1 LFDTRAP
8 AGKDGPLPAPEL
20 IMPTKREMQREI
32 DRLRKQ
38 LKENEDLMRKA
49 AAKAEEMMALQD
61 QYEALQAEL
70 LQLKRPRKK

>member
-1 LFDTRAP
+1 
-8 AGKDGPLPAPEL
+8 
-20 IMPTKREMQREI
+20 MPTKREMQREI

-49 AAKAEEMMALQD
+49 AAKAEEMMAPQD

>member
-1 LFDTRAP
+1 
-8 AGKDGPLPAPEL
+8 
-20 IMPTKREMQREI
+20 MPTKREMQREI

>member
-1 LFDTRAP
+1 
-8 AGKDGPLPAPEL
+8 
-20 IMPTKREMQREI
+20 MQREI